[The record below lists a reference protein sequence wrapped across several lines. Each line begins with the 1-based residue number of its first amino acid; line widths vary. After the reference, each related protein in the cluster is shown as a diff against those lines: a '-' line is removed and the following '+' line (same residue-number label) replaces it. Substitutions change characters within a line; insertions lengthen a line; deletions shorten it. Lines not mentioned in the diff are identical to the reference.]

1 MTDVTAK
8 LSPSESK
15 IVNKLTGNGDVAI
28 KALFRALRGRWP
40 TEEETNRRQQQVL
53 GWTISRA
60 NRKLHGAKIV
70 PGVKRG
76 TYRMIKT
83 RA

>member
-1 MTDVTAK
+1 MSNSSAD

-15 IVNKLTGNGDVAI
+15 IVNKLADDGEVAI

-40 TEEETNRRQQQVL
+40 TEDEPHRRQQQIV
-53 GWTISRA
+53 GSIISRT
-60 NRKLHGAKIV
+60 NRKLKKTKIV
-70 PGVKRG
+70 PGIRRG